1 MNVKNGIASRMSL
14 AMMPNTRSGSACS
27 RLKLKNPASMAMKP
41 KTSPTA
47 ARENATG

>member
-14 AMMPNTRSGSACS
+14 AMIPKTRSGSACS
-27 RLKLKNPASMAMKP
+27 RLKPKNPSWMAMKP